1 MIRFVFS
8 TVILL
13 GISMLVGCGQE
24 ATSTKGKTAEAKG
37 NANETA
43 HSGWW
48 CDEHGIK
55 ESECSMC
62 SSKVAKAFQDKK
74 DWCDLHLR
82 AKSQC
87 FICDPSLRE
96 KFAVQYRAKFGKE
109 PPEPTENMPEKVEKK
124 S

>member
-13 GISMLVGCGQE
+13 GITMLVGCGKE
-24 ATSTKGKTAEAKG
+24 ATSTKGKTSEAKG

-62 SSKVAKAFQDKK
+62 SPKVAKAFQDKK
-74 DWCDLHLR
+74 DWCDMHLR

-109 PPEPTENMPEKVEKK
+109 PPEPTENMPEKAEKK

>member
-13 GISMLVGCGQE
+13 GISMLVGCGKE

-62 SSKVAKAFQDKK
+62 SPKVAKAFQDKK
-74 DWCDLHLR
+74 IGAISTLVRR
-82 AKSQC
+82 ANALYATQ
-87 FICDPSLRE
+87 
-96 KFAVQYRAKFGKE
+96 V
-109 PPEPTENMPEKVEKK
+109 
-124 S
+124 

>member
-62 SSKVAKAFQDKK
+62 SSKVAKS
-74 DWCDLHLR
+74 LVIEL
-82 AKSQC
+82 
-87 FICDPSLRE
+87 LRE
-96 KFAVQYRAKFGKE
+96 IGIAHPRFRLKA
-109 PPEPTENMPEKVEKK
+109 
-124 S
+124 

>member
-8 TVILL
+8 TVILI
-13 GISMLVGCGQE
+13 GISMLVGCGKE
-24 ATSTKGKTAEAKG
+24 ATSTKGKATEIKG
-37 NANETA
+37 NAEEIA

-74 DWCDLHLR
+74 DWCDMHLR

-109 PPEPTENMPEKVEKK
+109 PPEPTENMPEKAEKK